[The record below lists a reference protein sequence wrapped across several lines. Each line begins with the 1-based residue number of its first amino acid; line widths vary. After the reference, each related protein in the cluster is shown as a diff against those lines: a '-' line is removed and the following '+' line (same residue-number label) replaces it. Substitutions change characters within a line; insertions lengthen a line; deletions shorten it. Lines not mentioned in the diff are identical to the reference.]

1 MAVLLERQRK
11 NAKRQ
16 SELRTVHDLCSTDPF
31 NKYLGQSKYLC
42 ERYKNSSIHGYPD
55 RLLAVSQELRCADHL
70 EAGRAAVQDMKFASC

>member
-42 ERYKNSSIHGYPD
+42 ERYKNSSIRGYPD
-55 RLLAVSQELRCADHL
+55 
-70 EAGRAAVQDMKFASC
+70 